1 MSFLIFVL
9 GCILKRQ
16 CSRLFLQYEDQ
27 RYYFR
32 VRVHKIAAISCK
44 PLIDISTI
52 MLKIN
57 LMDIFKVLKN
67 SELLFFFISYTRPR
81 TLLIIRLSVRRFS
94 RYPQKMQ
101 FECSRFHIAWQK
113 SCCAFVVVFSLGLG
127 LGLGLGFHLN
137 LQVNPRSS
145 PLIWHSPRFL
155 LTRIILAITSRY
167 LISSVTLMATTS
179 DLPALRIPREES
191 SPTQFILWTILQEV
205 RANLPVP
212 IRSTMSRRARTHV
225 SWRHLSGE
233 CQTINTPSLQPQ
245 IKSSPYPSTSRQSS
259 PLRLINSIYPQTPHR
274 RHLFTITFVV
284 SQNFYNHLRL
294 FTILLITT

>member
-57 LMDIFKVLKN
+57 LMGIFKVLKN

-113 SCCAFVVVFSLGLG
+113 SCCAFVVVFSFWSFKWSRNTSHKMQLCFSDHKKCTNFWATLLRQIVIMLGLG
-127 LGLGLGFHLN
+127 LGLGLGWF
-137 LQVNPRSS
+137 V
-145 PLIWHSPRFL
+145 
-155 LTRIILAITSRY
+155 LAY
-167 LISSVTLMATTS
+167 
-179 DLPALRIPREES
+179 
-191 SPTQFILWTILQEV
+191 
-205 RANLPVP
+205 
-212 IRSTMSRRARTHV
+212 
-225 SWRHLSGE
+225 
-233 CQTINTPSLQPQ
+233 
-245 IKSSPYPSTSRQSS
+245 K
-259 PLRLINSIYPQTPHR
+259 
-274 RHLFTITFVV
+274 
-284 SQNFYNHLRL
+284 
-294 FTILLITT
+294 